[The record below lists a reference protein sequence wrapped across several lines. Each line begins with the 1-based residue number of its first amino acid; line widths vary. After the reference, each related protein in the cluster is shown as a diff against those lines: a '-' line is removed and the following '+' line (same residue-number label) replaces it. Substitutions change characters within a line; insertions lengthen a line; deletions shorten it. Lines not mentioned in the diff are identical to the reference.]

1 MPDHLSLA
9 EAIKRVARL
18 VELIPGDESLW
29 ALLWQSLEQLAQHHL
44 TPVRPRVQP
53 PQIIS

>member
-1 MPDHLSLA
+1 VPDHLSLA

-29 ALLWQSLEQLAQHHL
+29 ALL
-44 TPVRPRVQP
+44 
-53 PQIIS
+53 